1 MAPPAKLAHPPFIPD
16 FGGKGER
23 GYSVMLTCIFWAEA
37 MSRGLGFAAGQGRL
51 IQRRASWGGP
61 IASRV
66 SRPGS
71 RFIRVLRVGGLLPV
85 GRSLALQPELGLI
98 TRGVVERLRA
108 FGGIAVV

>member
-1 MAPPAKLAHPPFIPD
+1 M
-16 FGGKGER
+16 R
-23 GYSVMLTCIFWAEA
+23 TCIFWAEA
-37 MSRGLGFAAGQGRL
+37 MSRGLGLAAGQGCL

-66 SRPGS
+66 SRPCS
-71 RFIRVLRVGGLLPV
+71 RFIRLQGVGRLLPI

-108 FGGIAVV
+108 FGGIAVIRLRACKNSMPSTKTIDHSNFADK